1 MSRNR
6 EPQGPPPI
14 TVSAD
19 HYAVVESQSMAD
31 VERLIRAAREAGAP
45 EDAWMKFGSYYKDI
59 EAATRVHW
67 QTGAGRSPHPESMG
81 VRNA

>member
-1 MSRNR
+1 MARRNM
-6 EPQGPPPI
+6 EQGPPPI

-45 EDAWMKFGSYYKDI
+45 DDAHMFIGSYYSDI
-59 EAATRVHW
+59 GRSARVHW
-67 QTGAGRSPHPESMG
+67 QTGAGRTPHPESMG
-81 VRNA
+81 ADRD